1 MDETGNHD
9 VKWSKTASEGQR
21 SHVLPRMKNL
31 DLNVCIIYIYI
42 YTHIHTYLYIYT
54 YKNLSVI
61 EGLSG
66 GGISLQGRWGDR
78 KRMLIHIVSVYE
90 GGTKKLTE
98 SYWKIGAGRK
108 GEERAIKRV
117 NLINV

>member
-31 DLNVCIIYIYI
+31 DLNVCIIYI
-42 YTHIHTYLYIYT
+42 HIYT
-54 YKNLSVI
+54 YTYILIYIYIQKPICNWGIVW
-61 EGLSG
+61 